1 MREMV
6 KMIMVLTILAT
17 FSGTLL
23 AAIHSKTKDRIANQ
37 ILKFVKGPAIRG
49 IFKEAS
55 NDPIVD
61 RFDIKDGDETR
72 SFFVGVFDSE
82 PSAVALETFGKG
94 GYGGVVGL
102 MVGIDV
108 KEDKLVGVGVTT
120 HAETPGMGARAETD
134 PSFVAQ
140 FEDMSLEDPFKV
152 TQDGGSI
159 NALSGAT
166 LTSRAVSAA
175 ATEAST
181 IYKKLKPQ
189 IEAKLKDFNK

>member
-1 MREMV
+1 MREIV
-6 KMIMVLTILAT
+6 KMIVVLTMLAT
-17 FSGTLL
+17 FSGSLL
-23 AAIHSKTKDRIANQ
+23 AAIHSKTKDRIVIQ
-37 ILKFVKGPAIRG
+37 ILKFVKGPAIRK

-72 SFFVGVFDSE
+72 SFFVGVFEGE
-82 PSAVALETFGKG
+82 PRAVAFETFGKG
-94 GYGGVVGL
+94 GYGGEVGL

-120 HAETPGMGARAETD
+120 HAETPGMGAKAETD

-140 FEDMSLEDPFKV
+140 FEDLSLEDPFKV
-152 TQDGGSI
+152 TQDDGTI

-166 LTSRAVSAA
+166 LTSRAVSLA
-175 ATEAST
+175 ATEASD
-181 IYKKLKPQ
+181 IYKQLKPQ
-189 IEAKLKDFNK
+189 IEEKLKNFK

>member
-6 KMIMVLTILAT
+6 KMILVLTILAT
-17 FSGTLL
+17 FSGSLL

-49 IFKEAS
+49 IFEEAS

-72 SFFVGVFDSE
+72 SFFVGVFEGE
-82 PSAVALETFGKG
+82 PRAVAFETFGKG
-94 GYGGVVGL
+94 GYGGEVGL

-120 HAETPGMGARAETD
+120 HAETPGMGAKAETD

-140 FEDMSLEDPFKV
+140 FEDLSLEDPFKV

-166 LTSRAVSAA
+166 LTSRAVSSA

>member
-6 KMIMVLTILAT
+6 KMILVLTILAT
-17 FSGTLL
+17 FSGSLL
-23 AAIHSKTKDRIANQ
+23 AAIHSKTKDRITNQ

-49 IFKEAS
+49 IFEEAS

-72 SFFVGVFDSE
+72 SFFVGVFDGE
-82 PSAVALETFGKG
+82 PRAVAFEMFGKG
-94 GYGGVVGL
+94 GYGGEVGL
-102 MVGIDV
+102 MVGIDAT
-108 KEDKLVGVGVTT
+108 EDKLVGVGVTT
-120 HAETPGMGARAETD
+120 HAETPGMGARAQTD
-134 PSFVAQ
+134 PNFVAQ
-140 FEDMSLEDPFKV
+140 FEGLSLEDPFKV

-166 LTSRAVSAA
+166 LTSRAVSSA

>member
-6 KMIMVLTILAT
+6 KMILVLTILAT
-17 FSGTLL
+17 FSGSLL

-37 ILKFVKGPAIRG
+37 ILKFVKGPAIRK
-49 IFKEAS
+49 IFEEAS
-55 NDPIVD
+55 NDPIAD

-72 SFFVGVFDSE
+72 SFFVGVFDGE
-82 PSAVALETFGKG
+82 PSAIALETFGKG
-94 GYGGVVGL
+94 GYGGDVGL

-108 KEDKLVGVGVTT
+108 NEDKLVGVGVTT

-134 PSFVAQ
+134 PNFVAQ
-140 FEDMSLEDPFKV
+140 FDGLSLDDPFKV

-166 LTSRAVSAA
+166 LTSRAVSMA

-189 IEAKLKDFNK
+189 IEEKLKEFKK